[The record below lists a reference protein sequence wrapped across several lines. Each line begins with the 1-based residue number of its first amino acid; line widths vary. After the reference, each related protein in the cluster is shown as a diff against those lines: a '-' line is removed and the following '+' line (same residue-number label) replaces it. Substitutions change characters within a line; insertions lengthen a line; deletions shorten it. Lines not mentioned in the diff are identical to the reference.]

1 MGMANMLILCLFF
14 FCSDRTKERESFG
27 REDCFYRQ
35 KASFAELIIS
45 QAPYVFFIASEDAG

>member
-1 MGMANMLILCLFF
+1 MANMLILCLFF